1 MSGLSGLAKYLPMVR
16 GEERGGYSVQH
27 QGQAGPTATTWGE
40 GGERECGHL
49 DVDVLGDGG
58 EGYLEAADGGGVPW
72 PDLGKPAS
80 TAR

>member
-1 MSGLSGLAKYLPMVR
+1 MNYSRVLFSSRTICSDPSETK
-16 GEERGGYSVQH
+16 SVQFFLTIE
-27 QGQAGPTATTWGE
+27 QTTFQVVT
-40 GGERECGHL
+40 RDDF

-72 PDLGKPAS
+72 LDLGKPAS